1 MGLLLLCSLALGFK
15 LESCLLEATTNQKP
29 KAPRAP
35 QHRFRAPIYTRPS
48 CCSVLRSGEQAVE
61 PFEGP
66 ALGIFDLAHAKRTK
80 LFIADG
86 TQLLFALTAFI
97 DRLCAAL
104 VDDAAVQSSSFLVV
118 CFSFSS
124 SFSFFFFFFFF
135 SCSFSPVL
143 FPNGRLLQ
151 EPPHALRLT
160 IVEGRSAAHERTELP
175 LLALRQ

>member
-1 MGLLLLCSLALGFK
+1 MSTRSHNK
-15 LESCLLEATTNQKP
+15 PNQKQ

-118 CFSFSS
+118 CFS
-124 SFSFFFFFFFF
+124 
-135 SCSFSPVL
+135 L
-143 FPNGRLLQ
+143 
-151 EPPHALRLT
+151 
-160 IVEGRSAAHERTELP
+160 RSAF
-175 LLALRQ
+175 LADEQQLGSCAAGGVACTPGITQI